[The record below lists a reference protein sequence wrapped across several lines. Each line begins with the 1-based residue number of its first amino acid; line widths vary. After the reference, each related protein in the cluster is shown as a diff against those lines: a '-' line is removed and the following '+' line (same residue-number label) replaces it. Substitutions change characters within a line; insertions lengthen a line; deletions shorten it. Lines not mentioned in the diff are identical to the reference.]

1 MNHELRAMPPSRLS
15 PEDIASLL
23 ERVDAEIESARDDL
37 EYAEAI
43 AQASGLTVHS
53 SILDAAYN
61 GAGAAGGGSTTLPTT
76 AESGNHNASSSSAA
90 AAAAAMDLRQEA
102 ALAVQARHKY
112 NPMRGTLSAYPL
124 VLSTTGGHCNTDH
137 VVPMNP
143 DGTINQLS
151 EYKRMLKRRHRQT
164 QNEERGADRWDLPRI
179 PGGRR
184 RRIKRAVD
192 AVSAP
197 PEPPQTG
204 YVIYVSQMTTKV
216 RHDNPHRVHNQIA
229 AIRWISSMW
238 NELSPRDRT
247 HYVNLAKDARTEY
260 EERLLEYRATGS
272 WSPYTTFT
280 RLMTNKNGVDCRG
293 MNERSTGSSGP
304 WVRIPYEAKNA
315 LEKEIETY
323 EQVIFPPRPVEL
335 EVVHEQR
342 VEESK
347 KKRREKRKRKLEE
360 GGALVI
366 H

>member
-1 MNHELRAMPPSRLS
+1 MNIMNSAPSLPLMPPSRLS
-15 PEDIASLL
+15 PDDIATLL
-23 ERVDAEIESARDDL
+23 ERVDAEMESARDDL
-37 EYAEAI
+37 EYAETI

-61 GAGAAGGGSTTLPTT
+61 GGGTTLPPT
-76 AESGNHNASSSSAA
+76 AESGNTNASSAA

-102 ALAVQARHKY
+102 ALALQARHKY

-151 EYKRMLKRRHRQT
+151 EYKRMLKRRFRQT

-192 AVSAP
+192 AISAP

-204 YVIYVSQMTTKV
+204 YVIYVSQMTTKI
-216 RHDNPHRVHNQIA
+216 RHDNPHRAHNQIA

-247 HYVNLAKDARTEY
+247 HYVTLAKDARVEY

-335 EVVHEQR
+335 EEVHEQR
-342 VEESK
+342 LEESK
-347 KKRREKRKRKLEE
+347 KKRKEKRTRKLEE
-360 GGALVI
+360 GAALVI